1 MSSERFVTVTKE
13 ERVGIVSLERPDA
26 LNAISGALAEEL
38 ARVLR
43 AVAADDSLWAI
54 VLTGAGERAFCAGA
68 DLKERASFSLAD
80 YHHNRTQM
88 RTMFEAL
95 RALPQPSIA
104 AIFGYAFGGGLELA
118 LSCDLVVASTDSKL
132 ALPEVRVGLI
142 PAGGGTQQ
150 LARRVGVG
158 RAKELTFTGA
168 QVSAVEAL
176 DIGLVDRVV
185 ARTELGATALD
196 LARDI
201 CASSPVAVRAAKQTM
216 NATLGGSLGPGID
229 VEEAAWALVVSS
241 RDRVEGIR
249 SFNERRAPRW
259 TNR

>member
-1 MSSERFVTVTKE
+1 MSSERYIAVTKE
-13 ERVGIVSLERPDA
+13 ERVGIVSLERPEA

-38 ARVLR
+38 AGVLR
-43 AVAADDSLWAI
+43 AVGADDNLWAI
-54 VLTGAGERAFCAGA
+54 VLAGAGERAFCAGA
-68 DLKERASFSLAD
+68 DLKERASFSLQD

-88 RTMFEAL
+88 RAMFEAL

-104 AIFGYAFGGGLELA
+104 AVFGYAFGGGLELA
-118 LSCDLVVASTDSKL
+118 LSCDLVVASDDARL

-142 PAGGGTQQ
+142 PAGG
-150 LARRVGVG
+150 

-168 QVSAVEAL
+168 EVNAAEAL

-185 ARTELGATALD
+185 PRSALRETALD

-201 CASSPVAVRAAKQTM
+201 SASSPVAVRAVKQTM
-216 NATLGGSLGPGID
+216 DATLGGSLGPGID

-241 RDRVEGIR
+241 RDRVEGVR
-249 SFNERRAPRW
+249 AFNERRTPRW

>member
-1 MSSERFVTVTKE
+1 MSGKRYVAVTKE
-13 ERVGIVSLERPDA
+13 ERVGIVSLERPEA

-38 ARVLR
+38 AGVLR
-43 AVAADDSLWAI
+43 AVGADDDLWAI
-54 VLTGAGERAFCAGA
+54 VLAGAGERAFCAGA
-68 DLKERASFSLAD
+68 DLKERASFSLQD
-80 YHHNRTQM
+80 YYHNRTQM
-88 RTMFEAL
+88 RAMFEAL

-104 AIFGYAFGGGLELA
+104 AVFGYAFGGGLELA
-118 LSCDLVVASTDSKL
+118 LSCDLVVASDDARL

-168 QVSAVEAL
+168 EVNAAEAL

-185 ARTELGATALD
+185 PRSALRENALD
-196 LARDI
+196 LASDI
-201 CASSPVAVRAAKQTM
+201 CASSPVAVRAVKQTM
-216 NATLGGSLGPGID
+216 DATLGGSLGPGID

-241 RDRVEGIR
+241 RDRVEGVR
-249 SFNERRAPRW
+249 AFNERRTPRW

>member
-1 MSSERFVTVTKE
+1 LSTERFIGVTRE
-13 ERVGIVSLERPDA
+13 ERVGIVSLERPEA

-43 AVAADDSLWAI
+43 HLAADGNLWAI
-54 VLTGAGERAFCAGA
+54 VLTAAGDRAFCAGA

-80 YHHNRTQM
+80 YHHNRSQM
-88 RTMFEAL
+88 RGMFEAL

-104 AIFGYAFGGGLELA
+104 AVFGYAFGGGLELA
-118 LSCDLVVASTDSKL
+118 LSCDLVVASTDAKL

-150 LARRVGVG
+150 LARRIGVG

-168 QVSAVEAL
+168 EVSAAEAL
-176 DIGLVDRVV
+176 DIGLIDRVV
-185 ARTELGATALD
+185 SRTALQETALE

-201 CASSPVAVRAAKQTM
+201 CTSSPVAVRAAKQTM
-216 NATLGGSLGPGID
+216 NATLGGSLETGID

-241 RDRVEGIR
+241 RDRTEGVR
-249 SFNERRAPRW
+249 AFNERRAPRW

>member
-1 MSSERFVTVTKE
+1 MR
-13 ERVGIVSLERPDA
+13 
-26 LNAISGALAEEL
+26 AI
-38 ARVLR
+38 
-43 AVAADDSLWAI
+43 
-54 VLTGAGERAFCAGA
+54 
-68 DLKERASFSLAD
+68 
-80 YHHNRTQM
+80 
-88 RTMFEAL
+88 FEAL

-104 AIFGYAFGGGLELA
+104 AVFGYAFGGGLELA
-118 LSCDLVVASTDSKL
+118 LSCDLVVASDDARL

-168 QVSAVEAL
+168 EVNAAEAL

-185 ARTELGATALD
+185 PRSALRENALD

-201 CASSPVAVRAAKQTM
+201 CASSPVAVRAVKQTM
-216 NATLGGSLGPGID
+216 DATLGGSLGPGID

-241 RDRVEGIR
+241 RDRVEGVR
-249 SFNERRAPRW
+249 AFNERRTPRW